1 MGRSLSPVGIN
12 LTVDQPMH
20 IHSRKRNRDFQLPN
34 EKIEQDDLKLSNE
47 GDSNYMKNVIDNGI
61 IKLSKPINVTLMF
74 ESFPLWLFAMEPGCW
89 NCITIVGF
97 KSINEFSNFIDKE
110 SSAPL
115 LGARVIRHLG
125 LNKFAFSFHQDRS
138 STSLTLVS
146 GGTSFINSVLP
157 K

>member
-1 MGRSLSPVGIN
+1 MGRSLSPFGIN
-12 LTVDQPMH
+12 LTVDPPMH
-20 IHSRKRNRDFQLPN
+20 IHLRKRNRDFQLAY
-34 EKIEQDDLKLSNE
+34 EKPENDDLTFSNA

-61 IKLSKPINVTLMF
+61 NKLSKPINVTLMF
-74 ESFPLWLFAMEPGCW
+74 ESFPLWLLAMEPGYW

-97 KSINEFSNFIDKE
+97 KSMNEFSNFIDKE

-115 LGARVIRHLG
+115 LCAQVMRHLG
-125 LNKFAFSFHQDRS
+125 LNKFVFLFQQDRS
-138 STSLTLVS
+138 STSITLVS